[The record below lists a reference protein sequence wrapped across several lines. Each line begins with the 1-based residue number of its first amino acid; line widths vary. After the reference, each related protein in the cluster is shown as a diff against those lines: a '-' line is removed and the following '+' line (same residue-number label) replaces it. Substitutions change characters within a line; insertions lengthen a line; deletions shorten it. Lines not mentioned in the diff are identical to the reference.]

1 MARCVIVGGAKIGNY
16 PLVKGYL
23 KDDDFYIFCDCG
35 LNHTE
40 GLEITPD
47 LIVGDFDSSPLP
59 ETKIETIVLPCEKD
73 DTDTVFAIKE
83 GNKRGFN
90 DFLLIGVVG
99 DRLDHSLV
107 NVYALLML
115 QKEGLN
121 AKIID
126 DFSEMEIVGKET
138 KYVSPDC
145 SYFSL
150 VNIGGTA
157 KKVTIK
163 NAKYTLKNAEITP
176 EYQYAT
182 SNECI
187 DGKVA
192 EISVGK
198 GCLLL
203 IKVR

>member
-1 MARCVIVGGAKIGNY
+1 MKRCVIIGGATIENY
-16 PLVKGYL
+16 DAVKAYL
-23 KDDDFYIFCDCG
+23 RVDDFNIFCDSG
-35 LNHTE
+35 LYH
-40 GLEITPD
+40 LEPLNIHAD
-47 LIVGDFDSSPLP
+47 LIVGDFDSHPRP
-59 ETKIETIVLPCEKD
+59 ECKTETITLPCEKD

-83 GNKRGFN
+83 GIKRGFN

-138 KYVSPDC
+138 KYVSPDY

-163 NAKYTLKNAEITP
+163 NAKYTLENAKITP